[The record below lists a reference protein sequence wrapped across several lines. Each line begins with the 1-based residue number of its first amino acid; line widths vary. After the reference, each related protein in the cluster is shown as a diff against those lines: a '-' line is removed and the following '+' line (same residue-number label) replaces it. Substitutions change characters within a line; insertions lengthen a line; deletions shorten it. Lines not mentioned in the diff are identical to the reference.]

1 MCKVS
6 SALAKLESNNLEMCQ
21 FGSCETSDLIAVEV
35 NSLLLKVCYLKLR
48 LNVTDQKNNFLPH
61 FFCGL
66 SFIFT
71 YIWIKNFPG
80 KTTFWLYWTKIIY
93 ELHKCTY

>member
-1 MCKVS
+1 MS

-48 LNVTDQKNNFLPH
+48 LNVTDQKNNFLIFSVVFLLFILIFELKTFQEKLH
-61 FFCGL
+61 FD
-66 SFIFT
+66 
-71 YIWIKNFPG
+71 YI
-80 KTTFWLYWTKIIY
+80 
-93 ELHKCTY
+93 ELK